1 MNERIQIVND
11 IGKKVEAQAPV
22 IVSASRSTDI
32 PAFYAKWFIN
42 RIKKGHIVWYNPF
55 NQQPLYVSFQNCK
68 VIVFWTKNPNPLI
81 PYLKELDKIGI
92 HYYFQYTLN
101 DYEKELFEPKVPTIE
116 KRINT
121 FKELSKQ
128 IGKEKVIWRFDPIIV
143 TPHLSPRE
151 ILKRI
156 WNIGNQLKG
165 YTDKLIFSFIDI
177 NSYQKVQR
185 NLVKESSLFDKE
197 TIESS
202 ELTISQMNEIAEG
215 LMKIH
220 AQWETEGWEILLA
233 TCAEDINLEK
243 YQILN
248 NRCIDGELM
257 KKLFVEDKK
266 LIYYLN
272 YGKLPEKNTLFAEE
286 FDKIPLSAEKL
297 RDKGQRKACGCMI
310 SKDIGMYN
318 TCSHLCTYC
327 YANTSKETV
336 IKNMKL
342 HNENNESIIK

>member
-1 MNERIQIVND
+1 MNDKIKITND
-11 IGKKVEAQAPV
+11 FGVKVEAQTPV
-22 IVSASRSTDI
+22 IISASRSTDI

-55 NQQPLYVSFQNCK
+55 NQQPLYVSFKNCK

-81 PYLKELDKIGI
+81 PYLNELDKIGI

-101 DYEKELFEPKVPTIE
+101 DYEKELFEPKVTSLE
-116 KRINT
+116 KRIKS
-121 FKELSKQ
+121 FKEVSNL
-128 IGKEKVIWRFDPIIV
+128 IGKERVIWRFDPIIV
-143 TPHLSPRE
+143 SPQIPPRE

-156 WNIGNQLKG
+156 WSIGNQLNG
-165 YTDKLIFSFIDI
+165 YTDKLVFSFIDI
-177 NSYQKVQR
+177 NSYRKVQR
-185 NLVKESSLFDKE
+185 NLVKESSMFDKE

-202 ELTISQMNEIAEG
+202 ELTASHINEIAEG
-215 LMKIH
+215 LVKIRER
-220 AQWETEGWEILLA
+220 WSTEGCEISLA
-233 TCAEDINLEK
+233 TCAEEVNLDK
-243 YQILN
+243 YQIAH
-248 NRCIDGELM
+248 NRCIDGDLM
-257 KKLFVEDKK
+257 KKLFAKDKE

-272 YGKLPEKNTLFAEE
+272 YGKLPEKNTLFGEQ
-286 FDKIPLSAEKL
+286 FDKIPLSSEKL
-297 RDKGQRKACGCMI
+297 KDKGQRKACGCMI